1 MNSLSSSINFASLK
15 RKRDLHIILPVFLV
29 SIIACIDRVNIAYA
43 ALTMTQDL
51 DWITPEIFGAGA
63 GIFFMGYLLFEIPGS
78 LIAAKFSATKWLA
91 RIMFT
96 WGLVC
101 VLMAFMT
108 TQTEFYIYRF
118 LLGASEASLYPVIYS
133 VLFPRWFT
141 PKERARATSLML
153 TSLLLSTIVGAP
165 IAGVLLNTSLLGL
178 HGWQE
183 LFILEAIPALVFA
196 VIFFFWVKDRPDQVS
211 WLNEAEKKYLTETFK
226 VEQARLQ
233 KIKKYTIAQAL
244 TDKKV
249 LKLGF
254 IYFMWVIGFWGFN
267 FWMPTVLK
275 GLSGWSTSLLGGA
288 IAIPMTV
295 ALIVQL
301 IVSYT
306 STKTGDKVW
315 HVAIAMFI
323 GAIGLGFSPFAQD
336 MSVALFLVCLS
347 AIGIYASMGVWWT
360 IPTTFLTGPAAAG
373 AIGLINSCGN
383 MGGWVGPY
391 MMGFIKTHTGSFDIG
406 YFAMAF
412 FMLIAGISTLSLKY
426 GWLGQKNSKSVVEN
440 AEDSSMLNSMAKD

>member
-1 MNSLSSSINFASLK
+1 MEQINFSSLK

-43 ALTMTQDL
+43 ALTMTEDL
-51 DWITPEIFGAGA
+51 PWLTPEIFGAGA
-63 GIFFMGYLLFEIPGS
+63 GIFFMGYLLLEIPGS
-78 LIAAKFSATKWLA
+78 LIAAKYSGSKWIA
-91 RIMFT
+91 RIMST

-101 VLMAFMT
+101 VLMAFMS

-141 PKERARATSLML
+141 PKERARATSLMPS
-153 TSLLLSTIVGAP
+153 SLVLSTIIGAP
-165 IAGVLLNTSLLGL
+165 IAGVLLNTSILGM

-183 LFILEAIPALVFA
+183 LFILEAVPALIFA
-196 VIFFFWVKDRPDQVS
+196 VVFFFWVKDRPDQVS
-211 WLNEAEKKYLTETFK
+211 WLNDAEKKYLTDAFNE
-226 VEQARLQ
+226 EQARLQ
-233 KIKKYTIAQAL
+233 KVKKYTVMQAF

-249 LKLGF
+249 LKLCF

-275 GLSGWSTSLLGGA
+275 SLSGWSTSILGGA

-295 ALIVQL
+295 ALIVQ
-301 IVSYT
+301 IIAGYT

-323 GAIGLGFSPFAQD
+323 GAIGLGLSPFAG
-336 MSVALFLVCLS
+336 SPTVALFLICLS

-360 IPTTFLTGPAAAG
+360 VPTTFLTGPAAAG

-383 MGGWVGPY
+383 LGGWVGPY
-391 MMGFIKTHTGSFDIG
+391 MMGFIKTETGSFDIG
-406 YFAMAF
+406 YFAMAI
-412 FMLIAGISTLSLKY
+412 FMLIAGITTLTIKY
-426 GWLGQKNSKSVVEN
+426 GWTGKKNYQQTET
-440 AEDSSMLNSMAKD
+440 AMMALNKK

>member
-1 MNSLSSSINFASLK
+1 MESSSVNLAALK
-15 RKRDLHIILPVFLV
+15 RKRDLRIILPVFLV

-78 LIAAKFSATKWLA
+78 LIAAKFSATKWIA

-96 WGLVC
+96 WGGVC
-101 VLMAFMT
+101 VLMAFMS
-108 TQTEFYIYRF
+108 TQFEFYLYRF

-133 VLFPRWFT
+133 VLYPRWFT
-141 PKERARATSLML
+141 AGERARATSLML

-165 IAGVLLNTSLLGL
+165 LAGVLLNTSFFGL

-183 LFILEAIPALVFA
+183 LFILEAVPALCFA
-196 VIFFFWVKDRPDQVS
+196 VFFFFCVKDRPDQVS
-211 WLNEAEKKYLTETFK
+211 WLNAAEKAYLTK
-226 VEQARLQ
+226 AYVEEHARLQ
-233 KIKKYTIAQAL
+233 KVKKYTVMQVF
-244 TDKKV
+244 TDPKV
-249 LKLGF
+249 LKLCF

-275 GLSGWSTSLLGGA
+275 SLSGWSTQLIGGA
-288 IAIPMTV
+288 IVIPMTA

-301 IVSYT
+301 IIGHT

-315 HVAIAMFI
+315 HVAGTLFV
-323 GAIGLGFSPFAQD
+323 GAIGLGLSPFATS
-336 MSVALFLVCLS
+336 MGMALFLICLS

-373 AIGLINSCGN
+373 SVALINSCGN
-383 MGGWVGPY
+383 LGGWVGPY
-391 MMGFIKTHTGSFDIG
+391 MMGLVKTHTGSFDIG
-406 YFAMAF
+406 YFLMAA
-412 FMLIAGISTLSLKY
+412 FMFIGGVTVLTLKY
-426 GWLGQKNSKSVVEN
+426 GLHGAKAVDDSAAP
-440 AEDSSMLNSMAKD
+440 AEAEEAKLAEE